1 LYLTSEARAW
11 YVEQNWVEINSGKL
25 SRLEMFTMEEPESD
39 CKKTAAAGDGPAG
52 GCDHCHCQEETGHAT
67 GLYSAAKDEK
77 DYWKVEN
84 LGTEATYRCISCRNC
99 AKCRDSE
106 NQEATSFKEEA
117 EQALIEDCVELDPV
131 KNTVWAKLPFI
142 EDPVANLK
150 PNRFVAER
158 VFKTQLE
165 LIRKNP
171 SMREDTV
178 KSHQKL
184 VDRGHVAEESELPKA
199 HLEAIKAS
207 PGEGYFIPWR
217 TIYKEGSLSTPFR
230 MVFDASSK
238 TPGGNSLNGVLAKG
252 QNRLCKL
259 QHLLVRFR
267 RGRAA
272 VTADISMAYNGT
284 KLRPEHL
291 KYQKYL
297 WKDDL
302 LPENPTKVMYVTT
315 LIYGVKPSGQQTQ
328 VSLEKLA
335 AHHRNQGKYL
345 EGATVLEND
354 TYVDDIINSQDT
366 QQDCMVVAEEIVEI
380 LARGSMS
387 VKAFTFSGN
396 KPDEKVS
403 ADGTH
408 VGLAG
413 YLWSPEADTIELDVG
428 PPRLGKAKRGR
439 RPEPVTGD
447 YKEALRPSF
456 TKRVLTGLVAGVF
469 DPLGLATPITAG
481 FKLDLHQLCELKLD
495 WDDKVPEELLDKWV
509 GNMEQIQALR
519 GVTFQRT
526 VIRCWCTPTPA
537 RISV

>member
-1 LYLTSEARAW
+1 
-11 YVEQNWVEINSGKL
+11 
-25 SRLEMFTMEEPESD
+25 
-39 CKKTAAAGDGPAG
+39 
-52 GCDHCHCQEETGHAT
+52 
-67 GLYSAAKDEK
+67 
-77 DYWKVEN
+77 
-84 LGTEATYRCISCRNC
+84 
-99 AKCRDSE
+99 
-106 NQEATSFKEEA
+106 
-117 EQALIEDCVELDPV
+117 
-131 KNTVWAKLPFI
+131 
-142 EDPVANLK
+142 LK
-150 PNRFVAER
+150 
-158 VFKTQLE
+158 
-165 LIRKNP
+165 
-171 SMREDTV
+171 
-178 KSHQKL
+178 
-184 VDRGHVAEESELPKA
+184 
-199 HLEAIKAS
+199 
-207 PGEGYFIPWR
+207 
-217 TIYKEGSLSTPFR
+217 
-230 MVFDASSK
+230 
-238 TPGGNSLNGVLAKG
+238 
-252 QNRLCKL
+252 
-259 QHLLVRFR
+259 
-267 RGRAA
+267 
-272 VTADISMAYNGT
+272 
-284 KLRPEHL
+284 PEHL

-413 YLWSPEADTIELDVG
+413 YLWSPEADTIELDIG

-495 WDDKVPEELLDKWV
+495 WDDKIPEELLDKWV

-519 GVTFQRT
+519 GVTFQWT
-526 VIRCWCTPTPA
+526 VIPNDAVNTQIELLVHTDASQKLGVVAIFGRVLRKNGLYSCQLLAGRSKLLTGMTILKA
-537 RISV
+537 ELKAAVANATTAAKVRRNLGDRYGLHNLSHRTTALSKRGSGTR